1 MRNVWKL
8 ILASTIIVM
17 VGCSEK
23 KPDAAKEPVVQPQVV
38 HELQPPD
45 STGIRPPDW
54 VWGVESHPLIKF
66 NYQPTD
72 SLRFYA
78 ADLLKKAVEIY
89 QFDCQVLNWTA
100 PEPVEFYCYQDIPTL
115 TAYTTSQEPFVLG
128 NRIYYGYG
136 PSFGRPF
143 AEFVIARV
151 PGGPSQ
157 FDFMKEGLPFL
168 LDYSGRNYHHATNNF
183 LSEGTIDP
191 LASLMDNGS
200 YQSLRAV
207 PRQIESASLVAYI
220 MWEWGYEKFL
230 KIYHSKADFSVA
242 LKEATGLTVDQLE
255 NQWHLF
261 LPEHT
266 VEKEEARQGA
276 SN

>member
-1 MRNVWKL
+1 MRNILKL
-8 ILASTIIVM
+8 IIASTLFVM
-17 VGCSEK
+17 IGCSEK
-23 KPDAAKEPVVQPQVV
+23 KPDAVKEPAPQPQVV

-45 STGIRPPDW
+45 SSGIRPPDW

-66 NYQPTD
+66 YFQPTD
-72 SLRFYA
+72 TLRFYA
-78 ADLLKKAVEIY
+78 ADLLKKALEIY
-89 QFDCQVLNWTA
+89 QFDCQVLNWTK

-115 TAYTTSQEPFVLG
+115 TLYTTSEEPFVLG

-143 AEFVIARV
+143 AEFVISKI
-151 PGGPSQ
+151 PGGPTQ

-183 LSEGTIDP
+183 LTEGSIDP
-191 LASLMDNGS
+191 LSSLVANS
-200 YQSLRAV
+200 EYQSLRAV
-207 PRQIESASLVAYI
+207 PRQIESASLIAYL
-220 MWEWGYEKFL
+220 MWEFGNEKFMQVYL
-230 KIYHSKADFSVA
+230 SKKSFAVA
-242 LKEATGLTVDQLE
+242 LNEATGLSLEQLE
-255 NQWHLF
+255 KQWHLF